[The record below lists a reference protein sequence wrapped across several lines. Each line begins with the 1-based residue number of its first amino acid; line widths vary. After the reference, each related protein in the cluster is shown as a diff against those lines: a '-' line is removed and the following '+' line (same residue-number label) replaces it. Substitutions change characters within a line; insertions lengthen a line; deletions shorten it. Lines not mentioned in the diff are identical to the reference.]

1 MAASPALLSIAAGGS
16 GGSTI
21 TTSVSGGFNSPVS
34 LSASGLP
41 PGATAS
47 FSPLSIASPGSGSSA
62 MTIAVGAST
71 AAGTYNLQVNG
82 SGGSLARSTPL
93 SLTVTPGGGGGTTT
107 QILANEGFENGSAN
121 PSPWVVTAGVID
133 NNTSQEASH
142 GGSWKA
148 WMNGYGTTHTDTLYQ
163 QAIIPS

>member
-1 MAASPALLSIAAGGS
+1 TENGSLKTSFVFDDFSLLVTTPGGGTSPNFSMAASPALLSIAAGGS

-41 PGATAS
+41 PGTTAS

-62 MTIAVGAST
+62 MTIAAGAST

-82 SGGSLARSTPL
+82 GGGSLARSTPL
-93 SLTVTPGGGGGTTT
+93 S
-107 QILANEGFENGSAN
+107 
-121 PSPWVVTAGVID
+121 
-133 NNTSQEASH
+133 
-142 GGSWKA
+142 
-148 WMNGYGTTHTDTLYQ
+148 
-163 QAIIPS
+163 